1 MGERVRA
8 LRTVSMSR
16 DVGRPRRLVLA
27 SNNAAKAVELRDLLA
42 DSGWQVATPAE
53 LSLPPIDPIEGGRS
67 YLENATIKATSF
79 ARVARMPALAD
90 DSGLEVD
97 ALDGRPGLFSARYGG
112 VSPSGDGLRMQRL
125 LEELRGV
132 PRGLRTARFRA
143 TVVLAL
149 PGGETHA
156 REGVVEGRISE
167 APRGENGFGYDP
179 IFELPEGLTMAE
191 IGERKEAISHRAL
204 AIRAMIDVLTRLS

>member
-1 MGERVRA
+1 MP
-8 LRTVSMSR
+8 SQSR
-16 DVGRPRRLVLA
+16 RPRRLVLA
-27 SNNAAKAVELRDLLA
+27 SNNAAKAVELRELLA
-42 DSGWQVATPAE
+42 ESGWAVATPAE

-79 ARVARMPALAD
+79 ARVARMAALAD

-112 VSPSGDGLRMQRL
+112 VSVPHGDGLRMRRL
-125 LEELRGV
+125 LDELRGV
-132 PRGLRTARFRA
+132 PRGRRTARFRA

-149 PGGETHA
+149 PGGETYA

-179 IFELPEGLTMAE
+179 IFELPDGLTMAE
-191 IGERKEAISHRAL
+191 IGERKEQISHRAL
-204 AIRAMIDVLTRLS
+204 AIRAMIEVLTQLP

>member
-1 MGERVRA
+1 
-8 LRTVSMSR
+8 MSR
-16 DVGRPRRLVLA
+16 HAGRPRRLVLA

-42 DSGWQVATPAE
+42 GCGWQVATPAE

-67 YLENATIKATSF
+67 YLENATIKATAF
-79 ARVARMPALAD
+79 ARVARMAALAD

-112 VSPSGDGLRMQRL
+112 VGTASGDGLRMQRL

-132 PRGLRTARFRA
+132 PRALRTARFRA

-149 PGGETHA
+149 PGGQTHA

>member
-1 MGERVRA
+1 
-8 LRTVSMSR
+8 MSR
-16 DVGRPRRLVLA
+16 HSRRPRRLVLA
-27 SNNAAKAVELRDLLA
+27 SNNAAKAVELRALLA
-42 DSGWQVATPAE
+42 DCGWAVVTPAE
-53 LSLPPIDPIEGGRS
+53 LALPPIDPIEGGRS
-67 YLENATIKATSF
+67 YLENATIKATTF
-79 ARVARMPALAD
+79 ARVARMAALAD

-97 ALDGRPGLFSARYGG
+97 ALDGRPGIFSARYGG
-112 VSPSGDGLRMQRL
+112 RRAGDDRRRYEYL

-149 PGGETHA
+149 PGGETYA

-167 APRGENGFGYDP
+167 SPRGENGFGYDP
-179 IFELPEGLTMAE
+179 IFELPDGLTMAE

-204 AIRAMIDVLTRLS
+204 AIRAMIEVLTQLP